1 MSIGHYEPT
10 LVVVSIVVAIYASYT
25 ALSLAER
32 VRHSH
37 GRATWWWMA
46 GGAFAMGS
54 GIWAMHFIGMQ
65 AFRLPFPVGYDTT
78 ITFVSWLLPVLASLL
93 ALTQINRP
101 TPQASHFALSAVLM
115 GLGINAMH
123 YTGMAAMRM
132 RPGIDYDPTLF
143 VISVLIAIA
152 ASAGALWLAF
162 HLRQRMQHAK
172 LAQVAAAIVMGGAIV
187 GMHYTGMEAAHFAP
201 NSICLEA
208 NIGITQDMLAGVV
221 TVTALL
227 LLTIATLVAV
237 YDSRLEDRS
246 RILAASLATSA
257 ERQTLYLHEQKARV
271 EAERLSEMKDEF
283 LSTLSHELRTPLNAM
298 LGWSQLLMDGGR
310 DERMLQRGL
319 QTIERNARAQS
330 QLIEDMLDMSRLIA
344 GKVRIEAER
353 TWPAD
358 FINAAVETVRP
369 TALAKNVCLD
379 MLIDSHAGPLNA
391 DAGRLQQVMT
401 NLLSNAIK
409 FTPAGGAVRV
419 SAKRVD
425 ETIAIEVADTGIGI
439 APEFLP
445 HVFDRFRQADASS
458 TRRHGGLG
466 LGLSIA
472 QQLVEL
478 QGGTLSAASPGRDAG
493 ATFTLTMPLPTAQTD
508 SPLSLERLHKAPGL
522 AHERNAE
529 RNDERTAMPARGD
542 ALAGLTI
549 LVVDDERDSLEIV
562 DFVLADLAA
571 TVVTATTAYEA
582 LPMIERVKPD
592 LIISDIGMPGMDGIE
607 MMRRVRASANPRVA
621 GARALAL
628 TAFSRNEDRLRALEA
643 GFDEYL
649 SKPVA
654 PVELVRTVLTLCDKQ
669 LDASVPAARQG

>member
-1 MSIGHYEPT
+1 MSIGHYEPS
-10 LVVVSIVVAIYASYT
+10 LVVVSILVAVYASHT

-37 GRATWWWMA
+37 GRATWWWMG

-65 AFRLPFPVGYDTT
+65 AFRLPFAVGYDTA
-78 ITFVSWLLPVLASLL
+78 ITLVSWLLPVLASAL
-93 ALTQINRP
+93 ALSQISRP
-101 TPQASHFALSAVLM
+101 TPRASHFAVSALLM

-132 RPGIDYDPTLF
+132 RPGIDYDPLLF
-143 VISVLIAIA
+143 ALSVLIAIG

-162 HLRQRMQHAK
+162 HLRHRMQHGK
-172 LAQVAAAIVMGGAIV
+172 LTQLAAAVVMGGAIV
-187 GMHYTGMEAAHFAP
+187 GMHYTGMEAAHFDP
-201 NSICLEA
+201 GSICLEA
-208 NIGITQDMLAGVV
+208 NVGISQDLLAGMV

-237 YDSRLEDRS
+237 YDSRLEERA
-246 RILAASLATSA
+246 RILA
-257 ERQTLYLHEQKARV
+257 ERQALYLDEQKARV
-271 EAERLSEMKDEF
+271 EAERLSDMKDEF

-298 LGWSQLLMDGGR
+298 LGWAQLLMDGGK
-310 DERMLQRGL
+310 DEKMLKRGL

-344 GKVRIEAER
+344 GQLRIEVDR

-358 FINAAVETVRP
+358 FIAAAVETVRP
-369 TALAKNVCLD
+369 GAMAKNVRLE
-379 MLIDSHAGPLNA
+379 MLIDSHAGPLAA
-391 DAGRLQQVMT
+391 DAARLQQVMT

-409 FTPAGGAVRV
+409 FTPAGGSVRV
-419 SAKRVD
+419 SAQRVGD
-425 ETIAIEVADTGIGI
+425 AIAIAVSDTGIGI

-472 QQLVEL
+472 RQLVEL
-478 QGGTLSAASPGRDAG
+478 QGGQLTVASAG
-493 ATFTLTMPLPTAQTD
+493 AGAGSTFTLTMPLPN
-508 SPLSLERLHKAPGL
+508 LEGDVPAAPDCLLKADDPDPVRAGS
-522 AHERNAE
+522 
-529 RNDERTAMPARGD
+529 G
-542 ALAGLTI
+542 ALAGRTI
-549 LVVDDERDSLEIV
+549 LVVDDERDSLDIV
-562 DFVLADLAA
+562 HYVLADMAA
-571 TVVTATTAYEA
+571 TIVTAATAYEA
-582 LPMIERVKPD
+582 LHLIDQLKPD
-592 LIISDIGMPGMDGIE
+592 LMVSDIGMPGMDGLE
-607 MMRRVRASANPRVA
+607 LMRRVRASGNAQVA
-621 GARALAL
+621 GVRALAL
-628 TAFSRNEDRLRALEA
+628 TAFSRHEDRLRSLEA

-654 PVELVRTVLTLCDKQ
+654 PVELARAVLTLCEGAPHT
-669 LDASVPAARQG
+669 LPAPAPSLSGGKSTSCHNPERR

>member
-1 MSIGHYEPT
+1 MSLGHYEPT
-10 LVVVSIVVAIYASYT
+10 LVVVSILVAIYASYT

-37 GRATWWWMA
+37 GHATWWWMA

-65 AFRLPFPVGYDTT
+65 AFRLPFPVGYDVG
-78 ITFVSWLLPVLASLL
+78 ITFVSWLLPVLASAL
-93 ALTQINRP
+93 ALSQISRPAPRP
-101 TPQASHFALSAVLM
+101 THFALSAVLM

-123 YTGMAAMRM
+123 YTGMSAMRM
-132 RPGIDYDPTLF
+132 RPGIEYDPLLF
-143 VISVLIAIA
+143 ALSVAIAIA

-162 HLRQRMQHAK
+162 HLRHRMQHAG
-172 LAQVAAAIVMGGAIV
+172 LAQFAAAVVMGGAIV

-201 NSICLEA
+201 GSICIEA
-208 NIGITQDMLAGVV
+208 DIGISQDLLAGMV

-271 EAERLSEMKDEF
+271 EAERLSDMKDEF

-298 LGWSQLLMDGGR
+298 LGWAQLLMDGGK
-310 DERMLQRGL
+310 DEKMLHRGL

-344 GKVRIEAER
+344 GKVRIEVDR
-353 TWPAD
+353 TWPSD
-358 FINAAVETVRP
+358 FIAAAVETVRP
-369 TALAKNVCLD
+369 IALAKGVRLD
-379 MLIDSHAGPLNA
+379 MLIESHAGPLAA

-409 FTPAGGAVRV
+409 FTPGGGAVRV
-419 SAKRVD
+419 SSKRVAD
-425 ETIAIEVADTGIGI
+425 TIVIEVNDTGIGI
-439 APEFLP
+439 KPEFLP
-445 HVFDRFRQADASS
+445 HVFDRFRQADSSS

-472 QQLVEL
+472 HQLVEL
-478 QGGTLSAASPGRDAG
+478 QGGQLTAASAG
-493 ATFTLTMPLPTAQTD
+493 EGEGASFTLTMPLQGSEADTPA
-508 SPLSLERLHKAPGL
+508 APDCLIKPHDLDAVRASSG
-522 AHERNAE
+522 
-529 RNDERTAMPARGD
+529 

-549 LVVDDERDSLEIV
+549 LVVDDERDSLDIV
-562 DFVLADLAA
+562 HYVLADMAA
-571 TVVTATTAYEA
+571 TIVTASTAYEA
-582 LPMIERVKPD
+582 LQMIDRLKPD
-592 LIISDIGMPGMDGIE
+592 LMISDIGMPGMDGME
-607 MMRRVRASANPRVA
+607 LMRRVRGSGNPQVA
-621 GARALAL
+621 GVRALAL
-628 TAFSRNEDRLRALEA
+628 TAFSRREDRLRSLEA

-654 PVELVRTVLTLCDKQ
+654 PAELVRAVLTLCEGALHKLPD
-669 LDASVPAARQG
+669 PAPKRV

>member
-1 MSIGHYEPT
+1 MSLGHYEPT
-10 LVVVSIVVAIYASYT
+10 LVVVSILVAVYASYT

-65 AFRLPFPVGYDTT
+65 AFRLPFPVGYDTA

-93 ALTQINRP
+93 ALSQISRP
-101 TPQASHFALSAVLM
+101 APQATHFAISAVLM

-132 RPGIDYDPTLF
+132 RPGIDYDPLLF
-143 VISVLIAIA
+143 GISVLIAIG

-162 HLRQRMQHAK
+162 HLRHRMQHGK
-172 LAQVAAAIVMGGAIV
+172 LTQVAAAIVMGGAIA

-201 NSICLEA
+201 GSICLEA

-257 ERQTLYLHEQKARV
+257 ERQALYLIEQKARV
-271 EAERLSEMKDEF
+271 EAERLSDMKDEF

-298 LGWSQLLMDGGR
+298 LGWAQLLMDGGK
-310 DERMLQRGL
+310 DEKMLQRGL

-344 GKVRIEAER
+344 GKVRIEVDR
-353 TWPAD
+353 TWPSD
-358 FINAAVETVRP
+358 FIAAAVETVRP
-369 TALAKNVCLD
+369 AALAKNVRLD
-379 MLIDSHAGPLNA
+379 MLIESHAGPLAA

-419 SAKRVD
+419 SSKRMRD
-425 ETIAIEVADTGIGI
+425 AIVIDVVDTGIGI

-478 QGGTLSAASPGRDAG
+478 QGGQLAAASAGAGEG
-493 ATFTLTMPLPTAQTD
+493 ATFTLTMPLPALEAGT
-508 SPLSLERLHKAPGL
+508 PLTPDCLLKPHDL
-522 AHERNAE
+522 AHDLDSVRASSG
-529 RNDERTAMPARGD
+529 AM
-542 ALAGLTI
+542 AGLTI
-549 LVVDDERDSLEIV
+549 LVVDDERDSLDIV
-562 DFVLADLAA
+562 HYVLADMAA
-571 TVVTATTAYEA
+571 TIVTASTAYEA
-582 LPMIERVKPD
+582 LQMIDRLKPD
-592 LIISDIGMPGMDGIE
+592 LMVSDIGMPGMDGME
-607 MMRRVRASANPRVA
+607 LMRRVRSSSNPHVA
-621 GARALAL
+621 GVRALAL
-628 TAFSRNEDRLRALEA
+628 TAFSRKEDRLRSLES

-654 PVELVRTVLTLCDKQ
+654 PAELVRAVLTLCDNRLHKP
-669 LDASVPAARQG
+669 VPATKQR

>member
-1 MSIGHYEPT
+1 MSLGHYEPT
-10 LVVVSIVVAIYASYT
+10 LVVVSILVAIYASYT

-65 AFRLPFPVGYDTT
+65 AFRLPFPVGYDTA
-78 ITFVSWLLPVLASLL
+78 ITFVSWLLPVCASLL
-93 ALTQINRP
+93 ALSQISRP
-101 TPQASHFALSAVLM
+101 APQATHFAISAVLM

-132 RPGIDYDPTLF
+132 RPGIDYDPLLF
-143 VISVLIAIA
+143 AISVLIAIG

-162 HLRQRMQHAK
+162 HLRHRMQHGK
-172 LAQVAAAIVMGGAIV
+172 LTQVAAAIVMGGAIA

-201 NSICLEA
+201 GSICLEA
-208 NIGITQDMLAGVV
+208 NIGITQDLLAGVV

-271 EAERLSEMKDEF
+271 EAERLSDMKDEF

-298 LGWSQLLMDGGR
+298 LGWAQLLMDGGK
-310 DERMLQRGL
+310 DEKMLQRGL
-319 QTIERNARAQS
+319 QTIERNARAQA

-344 GKVRIEAER
+344 GKVRIEVDR
-353 TWPAD
+353 TWPSD
-358 FINAAVETVRP
+358 FIAAAVETVRP
-369 TALAKNVCLD
+369 AALAKNVRLD
-379 MLIDSHAGPLNA
+379 MLIESHAGPLAA

-419 SAKRVD
+419 SSKRVRD
-425 ETIAIEVADTGIGI
+425 AIVIEVADNGIGI
-439 APEFLP
+439 APAFLP

-478 QGGTLSAASPGRDAG
+478 QGGQLTAASAG
-493 ATFTLTMPLPTAQTD
+493 EGEGSTFTLSMPLPAAEAATPG
-508 SPLSLERLHKAPGL
+508 SPDCLLKPHDL
-522 AHERNAE
+522 AHDLDSVRASSG
-529 RNDERTAMPARGD
+529 AM
-542 ALAGLTI
+542 AGLTI
-549 LVVDDERDSLEIV
+549 LVVDDERDSLDIV
-562 DFVLADLAA
+562 HYVLADMAA
-571 TVVTATTAYEA
+571 TIVTASTAYEA
-582 LPMIERVKPD
+582 LQMIDSLKPD
-592 LIISDIGMPGMDGIE
+592 LMVSDIGMPGMDGME
-607 MMRRVRASANPRVA
+607 LVRRIRGSGNAQVA
-621 GARALAL
+621 GVRALAL
-628 TAFSRNEDRLRALEA
+628 TAFSRKEDRLRSLEA
-643 GFDEYL
+643 GFDDYL

-654 PVELVRTVLTLCDKQ
+654 PAELVRAVLTLCDNRLHKP
-669 LDASVPAARQG
+669 VPAANQR

>member
-1 MSIGHYEPT
+1 MSAGHYEPT
-10 LVVVSIVVAIYASYT
+10 LVVVSILVAIYASYT

-65 AFRLPFPVGYDTT
+65 AFRLPFPVGYDSA
-78 ITFVSWLLPVLASLL
+78 ITFVSWLLPVGASLL
-93 ALTQINRP
+93 ALSQISRP
-101 TPQASHFALSAVLM
+101 APRASHFALSAVLM

-123 YTGMAAMRM
+123 YSGMAAMRM
-132 RPGIDYDPTLF
+132 RPGIEYDPLLF
-143 VISVLIAIA
+143 AISVLIAIG

-162 HLRQRMQHAK
+162 QLRRRMQYGK
-172 LAQVAAAIVMGGAIV
+172 PTRFAAAVLMGGAIA
-187 GMHYTGMEAAHFAP
+187 GMHYTGMEAAHFSPGA
-201 NSICLEA
+201 ICLEA
-208 NIGITQDMLAGVV
+208 NVGISQDLLAAMV

-271 EAERLSEMKDEF
+271 EAERLSDMKDEF

-298 LGWSQLLMDGGR
+298 LGWAQLLMDGGK
-310 DERMLQRGL
+310 DEKMLRRGL

-344 GKVRIEAER
+344 GKIRIEVDR
-353 TWPAD
+353 TWPSD
-358 FINAAVETVRP
+358 FIAAAVETVRP
-369 TALAKNVCLD
+369 SALAKGVRLD
-379 MLIDSHAGPLNA
+379 VLIDSHAGPLAA

-409 FTPAGGAVRV
+409 FTPSGGNVRV
-419 SAKRVD
+419 SAKRVQD
-425 ETIAIEVADTGIGI
+425 TVQIEVSDSGIGI
-439 APEFLP
+439 TPEFLP
-445 HVFDRFRQADASS
+445 FVFDRFRQADASS

-472 QQLVEL
+472 QQLVDL
-478 QGGTLSAASPGRDAG
+478 QGGQLTAASAGAGEG
-493 ATFTLTMPLPTAQTD
+493 ATFTLSMPLPGVDTATPD
-508 SPLSLERLHKAPGL
+508 CLIKPHDLDAVRAGSG
-522 AHERNAE
+522 
-529 RNDERTAMPARGD
+529 

-549 LVVDDERDSLEIV
+549 LVVDDERDSLDIV
-562 DFVLADLAA
+562 QYVLADMAA
-571 TVVTATTAYEA
+571 TIVTASTAYEA
-582 LPMIERVKPD
+582 LHMIDRLRPD
-592 LIISDIGMPGMDGIE
+592 LMISDIGMPGMDGMELI
-607 MMRRVRASANPRVA
+607 RRVRGSADPQVA
-621 GARALAL
+621 AVRALAL
-628 TAFSRNEDRLRALEA
+628 TAFSRREDRLRSLEA
-643 GFDEYL
+643 GFDEYM

-654 PVELVRTVLTLCDKQ
+654 PAELVRAVLTLCDSRLHKP
-669 LDASVPAARQG
+669 VPAVKRV

>member
-1 MSIGHYEPT
+1 MSLGHYEPS
-10 LVVVSIVVAIYASYT
+10 LVVVSILVAIYASYT

-65 AFRLPFPVGYDTT
+65 AFRLPFPVGYDTA

-93 ALTQINRP
+93 ALSQISRP
-101 TPQASHFALSAVLM
+101 APQATHFAISAVLM

-132 RPGIDYDPTLF
+132 RPGIDYDPLLF
-143 VISVLIAIA
+143 AISVLIAVG

-162 HLRQRMQHAK
+162 HLRHRMQHGK
-172 LAQVAAAIVMGGAIV
+172 LTRIAAAIVMGGAIA
-187 GMHYTGMEAAHFAP
+187 GMHYTGMEAAHFSP
-201 NSICLEA
+201 GSICLEA
-208 NIGITQDMLAGVV
+208 NVGISQDLLAAMV

-257 ERQTLYLHEQKARV
+257 ERQTLYLIEQKARV

-298 LGWSQLLMDGGR
+298 LGWAQLLMDGGK
-310 DERMLQRGL
+310 DDKMLQRGL

-344 GKVRIEAER
+344 GKVRIEVDR
-353 TWPAD
+353 TWPSD
-358 FINAAVETVRP
+358 FIAAAVETVRP
-369 TALAKNVCLD
+369 SALARNVRLD
-379 MLIDSHAGPLNA
+379 MLIDSHAGPLAA

-419 SAKRVD
+419 SSRRIGERIV
-425 ETIAIEVADTGIGI
+425 IEVADTGIGI
-439 APEFLP
+439 APDFLP

-478 QGGTLSAASPGRDAG
+478 QGGQLTATSAGEGEG
-493 ATFTLTMPLPTAQTD
+493 ATFTLVMPLPGLEAGT
-508 SPLSLERLHKAPGL
+508 PLTPDCLVKPHDL
-522 AHERNAE
+522 
-529 RNDERTAMPARGD
+529 D
-542 ALAGLTI
+542 AVRASSGALGGLTI
-549 LVVDDERDSLEIV
+549 LVVDDERDSLDIV
-562 DFVLADLAA
+562 HYVLADMAA
-571 TVVTATTAYEA
+571 TIVTASTAYEA
-582 LPMIERVKPD
+582 LQMIDSLKPD
-592 LIISDIGMPGMDGIE
+592 LMVSDIGMPGMDGIE
-607 MMRRVRASANPRVA
+607 LIRRVRGSSDPQVA
-621 GARALAL
+621 GVRALAL
-628 TAFSRNEDRLRALEA
+628 TAFSRKEDRLGSLEA

-654 PVELVRTVLTLCDKQ
+654 PAELVRAVLTLCDTRLTKP
-669 LDASVPAARQG
+669 VPAAKKV

>member
-1 MSIGHYEPT
+1 M
-10 LVVVSIVVAIYASYT
+10 VSILVAVYASYT

-37 GRATWWWMA
+37 GRATYWWMA

-65 AFRLPFPVGYDTT
+65 AYRLPFPVGYDTG
-78 ITFVSWLLPVLASLL
+78 ITFVSWLLPVLASVL
-93 ALTQINRP
+93 ALSQIGRP
-101 TPQASHFALSAVLM
+101 APRASHFALSAVLM
-115 GLGINAMH
+115 GIGINAMH

-132 RPGIDYDPTLF
+132 RPGIEYDPLLF
-143 VISVLIAIA
+143 ALSVLIAIG

-162 HLRQRMQHAK
+162 HLRHRMQHAG
-172 LAQVAAAIVMGGAIV
+172 LAQFAASLVMGGAIV
-187 GMHYTGMEAAHFAP
+187 GMHYTGMEAAHFSP
-201 NSICLEA
+201 GSICLEA
-208 NIGITQDMLAGVV
+208 DVGISQDLLAAMV

-271 EAERLSEMKDEF
+271 EAERLSDMKDEF

-298 LGWSQLLMDGGR
+298 LGWAQLLMDGGK
-310 DERMLQRGL
+310 DEKMLKRGL

-344 GKVRIEAER
+344 GKIRIEVDR
-353 TWPAD
+353 TWPSD
-358 FINAAVETVRP
+358 FIAAAVETVRP
-369 TALAKNVCLD
+369 VALAKGVRLE
-379 MLIDSHAGPLNA
+379 MLIESHAGPLAA

-409 FTPAGGAVRV
+409 FTPGGGAVRV
-419 SAKRVD
+419 SSKRVD
-425 ETIAIEVADTGIGI
+425 DAIVIEVADTGIGI
-439 APEFLP
+439 DPAFLP
-445 HVFDRFRQADASS
+445 HVFDRFRQADSSS

-478 QGGTLSAASPGRDAG
+478 QGGRLSAASPGEGEG
-493 ATFTLTMPLPTAQTD
+493 ATFTLTMPLSRQDETPG
-508 SPLSLERLHKAPGL
+508 APDCLLKPHDL
-522 AHERNAE
+522 AHDLDAVRASS
-529 RNDERTAMPARGD
+529 G

-549 LVVDDERDSLEIV
+549 LVIDDERDSLDIV
-562 DFVLADLAA
+562 HYVLADMAA
-571 TVVTATTAYEA
+571 HIVTASTAYEA
-582 LPMIERVKPD
+582 LQMIDRLKPD
-592 LIISDIGMPGMDGIE
+592 LMISDIGMPGMDGME
-607 MMRRVRASANPRVA
+607 LMRRVRASGNPQVA
-621 GARALAL
+621 AVRALAL
-628 TAFSRNEDRLRALEA
+628 TAFSRREDRMRSLEA

-654 PVELVRTVLTLCDKQ
+654 PSELVRAVLTLCDSALHKPLQ
-669 LDASVPAARQG
+669 KPAAEPKRV

>member
-1 MSIGHYEPT
+1 MSLGHYEPT
-10 LVVVSIVVAIYASYT
+10 LVAVSILVAIYASYT

-65 AFRLPFPVGYDTT
+65 AFRLPFPVGYDTA

-93 ALTQINRP
+93 ALSQISRP
-101 TPQASHFALSAVLM
+101 APQATHFAISAVLM

-132 RPGIDYDPTLF
+132 RPGIDYDPLLF
-143 VISVLIAIA
+143 AISVLIAIG

-162 HLRQRMQHAK
+162 HLRHRMQRGK
-172 LAQVAAAIVMGGAIV
+172 LTQVAAAIVMGGAIV
-187 GMHYTGMEAAHFAP
+187 GMHYTGMEAAHFSP
-201 NSICLEA
+201 GSICLEA
-208 NIGITQDMLAGVV
+208 NVGITQDLLAGVV

-271 EAERLSEMKDEF
+271 EAERLSDMKDEF

-298 LGWSQLLMDGGR
+298 LGWAQLLMDGGK
-310 DERMLQRGL
+310 DEKMLRRGL

-344 GKVRIEAER
+344 GKVRIEVDR
-353 TWPAD
+353 TWPSD
-358 FINAAVETVRP
+358 FIAAAVETVRP
-369 TALAKNVCLD
+369 SALAKNVRLD
-379 MLIDSHAGPLNA
+379 MLIDSHAGPLAA

-419 SAKRVD
+419 TSRRIGDSVV
-425 ETIAIEVADTGIGI
+425 IEVSDTGIGI

-458 TRRHGGLG
+458 TRHHGGLG

-478 QGGTLSAASPGRDAG
+478 QGGQLTAASAGEGEG
-493 ATFTLTMPLPTAQTD
+493 ATFTLAMPLPGAD
-508 SPLSLERLHKAPGL
+508 ADPPASPDCLLKAHDL
-522 AHERNAE
+522 AH
-529 RNDERTAMPARGD
+529 DLD
-542 ALAGLTI
+542 AVRAGSGALSGLTI
-549 LVVDDERDSLEIV
+549 LVVDDERDSLDIV
-562 DFVLADLAA
+562 HYVLADMAA
-571 TVVTATTAYEA
+571 TIVTASTAYEA
-582 LPMIERVKPD
+582 LQMIDSLKPD
-592 LIISDIGMPGMDGIE
+592 LMVSDIGMPGMDGMELI
-607 MMRRVRASANPRVA
+607 RRVRSSGNPQVA
-621 GARALAL
+621 GVRALAL
-628 TAFSRNEDRLRALEA
+628 TAFSRKEDRLRSLEA
-643 GFDEYL
+643 GFDDYL

-654 PVELVRTVLTLCDKQ
+654 PAELVRAVMTLCDNRLQKP
-669 LDASVPAARQG
+669 VPAAKRV

>member
-1 MSIGHYEPT
+1 MSLGHYEPT
-10 LVVVSIVVAIYASYT
+10 LVVVSILVAIYASYT

-37 GRATWWWMA
+37 GRATYWWMA

-65 AFRLPFPVGYDTT
+65 AFRLPFPVGYDTA

-93 ALTQINRP
+93 ALSQISRP
-101 TPQASHFALSAVLM
+101 APQASHFIASAVLM
-115 GLGINAMH
+115 GIGINAMH

-132 RPGIDYDPTLF
+132 RPGIEYDPLLF
-143 VISVLIAIA
+143 AISVLIAIG

-162 HLRQRMQHAK
+162 HLRHRMQHGK
-172 LAQVAAAIVMGGAIV
+172 LAQLAAAVVMGFAIV
-187 GMHYTGMEAAHFAP
+187 GMHYTGMEAAHFSP
-201 NSICLEA
+201 GSICLKA
-208 NIGITQDMLAGVV
+208 NVGISQHLLSGMV
-221 TVTALL
+221 TFTALL

-271 EAERLSEMKDEF
+271 EAERLSDMKDEF

-298 LGWSQLLMDGGR
+298 LGWAQLLMDGGK
-310 DERMLQRGL
+310 DDKMLRRGL

-344 GKVRIEAER
+344 GKVRIEIGR
-353 TWPAD
+353 TWPSD
-358 FINAAVETVRP
+358 FIAAAVETVRP
-369 TALAKNVCLD
+369 TALARNVRLD
-379 MLIDSHAGPLNA
+379 MLIESHAGPLAA

-409 FTPAGGAVRV
+409 FTPTGGIVRV
-419 SAKRVD
+419 SSKRVKD
-425 ETIAIEVADTGIGI
+425 SIVIEVSDNGIGI
-439 APEFLP
+439 ESAFLP

-478 QGGTLSAASPGRDAG
+478 QGGQLTAASAGEGEG
-493 ATFTLTMPLPTAQTD
+493 ATFTLTMPLPSLDSDAQATPD
-508 SPLSLERLHKAPGL
+508 CLVKPHDLDAVRAS
-522 AHERNAE
+522 
-529 RNDERTAMPARGD
+529 RG

-549 LVVDDERDSLEIV
+549 LVVDDERDSLDIV
-562 DFVLADLAA
+562 HYVLADMAA
-571 TVVTATTAYEA
+571 TIVSASTAYEA
-582 LPMIERVKPD
+582 LRMIDQLKPD
-592 LIISDIGMPGMDGIE
+592 LMVSDIGMPGMDGMELI
-607 MMRRVRASANPRVA
+607 RRIRASGNPRVA
-621 GARALAL
+621 TVRALAL
-628 TAFSRNEDRLRALEA
+628 TAFSRREDRLRSLEA

-654 PVELVRTVLTLCDKQ
+654 PAELVRAVLTLCDNRLQ
-669 LDASVPAARQG
+669 RPVPVPKRV

>member
-10 LVVVSIVVAIYASYT
+10 LVVVSILVAIYASYT

-32 VRHSH
+32 VRHSQ

-65 AFRLPFPVGYDTT
+65 AFRLPFPVGYDTV

-93 ALTQINRP
+93 AMSQISRP
-101 TPQASHFALSAVLM
+101 APQATHFAISAVLM
-115 GLGINAMH
+115 GMGINAMH

-132 RPGIDYDPTLF
+132 RPGIDYDPLLF
-143 VISVLIAIA
+143 AVSVLIAIG

-162 HLRQRMQHAK
+162 HLRRRMQYGK
-172 LAQVAAAIVMGGAIV
+172 LTRVAAAIVMGGAIV

-201 NSICLEA
+201 GSICLEA
-208 NIGITQDMLAGVV
+208 NVGITQDLLAAVV

-298 LGWSQLLMDGGR
+298 LGWAQLLMDGGK
-310 DERMLQRGL
+310 DEKMLQRGL

-344 GKVRIEAER
+344 GKVRIEVDR
-353 TWPAD
+353 TWPSD
-358 FINAAVETVRP
+358 FIAAAVETVRP
-369 TALAKNVCLD
+369 TALAKNVRLD
-379 MLIDSHAGPLNA
+379 TLIESHAGPLAA

-419 SAKRVD
+419 SSRRIGESIV
-425 ETIAIEVADTGIGI
+425 IEVSDNGIGI

-478 QGGTLSAASPGRDAG
+478 QGGQLTAASAGEGEG
-493 ATFTLTMPLPTAQTD
+493 ATFTLSMPLPGLEADTPTSPDCLLKTHD
-508 SPLSLERLHKAPGL
+508 S
-522 AHERNAE
+522 
-529 RNDERTAMPARGD
+529 D
-542 ALAGLTI
+542 AVRASSGALGGLTI
-549 LVVDDERDSLEIV
+549 LVVDDERDSLDIV
-562 DFVLADLAA
+562 HYVLADMAA
-571 TVVTATTAYEA
+571 TIVTASTAYEA
-582 LPMIERVKPD
+582 LQMIDSLQPD
-592 LIISDIGMPGMDGIE
+592 LMVSDIGMPGMDGLELI
-607 MMRRVRASANPRVA
+607 RRVRASGNPRVA
-621 GARALAL
+621 GVRALAL
-628 TAFSRNEDRLRALEA
+628 TAFSRKEDRLGSLEA

-649 SKPVA
+649 SKPVTPA
-654 PVELVRTVLTLCDKQ
+654 ELVRAVLTLCDNRLRKP
-669 LDASVPAARQG
+669 VPAAKKA

>member
-1 MSIGHYEPT
+1 MSLGHYEPT
-10 LVVVSIVVAIYASYT
+10 LVAVSILVAVYASYT

-37 GRATWWWMA
+37 GRATWWWMG

-65 AFRLPFPVGYDTT
+65 AFRLPFPVGYDVG
-78 ITFVSWLLPVLASLL
+78 ITFISWLLPVLASAL
-93 ALTQINRP
+93 ALSQISRTAPCP
-101 TPQASHFALSAVLM
+101 THFALSAVLM
-115 GLGINAMH
+115 GIGINAMH

-132 RPGIDYDPTLF
+132 RPGIEYDPLLF
-143 VISVLIAIA
+143 ALSVLIAIG

-162 HLRQRMQHAK
+162 HLRHRMRHAG
-172 LAQVAAAIVMGGAIV
+172 LAQLAAAVVMGGAIV
-187 GMHYTGMEAAHFAP
+187 GMHYTGMEAAHFLP
-201 NSICLEA
+201 GSICLEA
-208 NIGITQDMLAGVV
+208 DVGISQDLLAGMV

-257 ERQTLYLHEQKARV
+257 ERQTLYLHEQKARL
-271 EAERLSEMKDEF
+271 EAERLSDMKDEF

-298 LGWSQLLMDGGR
+298 LGWAQLLMDGGK
-310 DERMLQRGL
+310 DEKMLKRGL

-344 GKVRIEAER
+344 GKIRIEVDR
-353 TWPAD
+353 TWPSD
-358 FINAAVETVRP
+358 FIAAAVETVRP
-369 TALAKNVCLD
+369 VALAKGVRLD
-379 MLIDSHAGPLNA
+379 MLIESHAGPLAA

-409 FTPAGGAVRV
+409 FTPGGGAVRV
-419 SAKRVD
+419 SSKRVGD
-425 ETIAIEVADTGIGI
+425 TIVIEVSDTGIGI
-439 APEFLP
+439 APDFLP

-478 QGGTLSAASPGRDAG
+478 QGGQLTASSAGEGEGAS
-493 ATFTLTMPLPTAQTD
+493 FTLTMPLQGIDETPA
-508 SPLSLERLHKAPGL
+508 APDCLLKPHDLDAVRAGS
-522 AHERNAE
+522 
-529 RNDERTAMPARGD
+529 G

-549 LVVDDERDSLEIV
+549 LVVDDERDSLDIV
-562 DFVLADLAA
+562 HYVLADMAA
-571 TVVTATTAYEA
+571 TIVTASTAYEA
-582 LPMIERVKPD
+582 LQMIDRLRPD
-592 LIISDIGMPGMDGIE
+592 LMVSDIGMPGMDGME
-607 MMRRVRASANPRVA
+607 LMRRVRASGNPHVA
-621 GARALAL
+621 GVRALAL
-628 TAFSRNEDRLRALEA
+628 TAFSRREDRMRSLEA

-654 PVELVRTVLTLCDKQ
+654 PAELVRAVLTLCDGAVQKP
-669 LDASVPAARQG
+669 VPEPKRV

>member
-1 MSIGHYEPT
+1 MSLGHYEPT
-10 LVVVSIVVAIYASYT
+10 LVVVSILVAIYASYT

-65 AFRLPFPVGYDTT
+65 AFRLPFPVGYDTA
-78 ITFVSWLLPVLASLL
+78 ITFVSWLLPVCASLL
-93 ALTQINRP
+93 ALSQISRP
-101 TPQASHFALSAVLM
+101 APQATHFAISAVLM

-123 YTGMAAMRM
+123 YTSMAAMRM
-132 RPGIDYDPTLF
+132 RPGIDYDPLLF
-143 VISVLIAIA
+143 AISVLIAIG

-162 HLRQRMQHAK
+162 HLRHRMQHGK
-172 LAQVAAAIVMGGAIV
+172 LTQVAAAIVMGGAIA

-201 NSICLEA
+201 GSICLEA
-208 NIGITQDMLAGVV
+208 NIGITQDLLAGVV

-271 EAERLSEMKDEF
+271 EAERLSDMKDEF

-298 LGWSQLLMDGGR
+298 LGWAQLLMDGGK
-310 DERMLQRGL
+310 DEKMLQRGL
-319 QTIERNARAQS
+319 QTIERNARAQA

-344 GKVRIEAER
+344 GKVRIEVDR
-353 TWPAD
+353 TWPSD
-358 FINAAVETVRP
+358 FIAAAVETVRP
-369 TALAKNVCLD
+369 AALAKNVRLD
-379 MLIDSHAGPLNA
+379 MLIESHAGPLAA

-419 SAKRVD
+419 SSKRVRD
-425 ETIAIEVADTGIGI
+425 AIVIEVADNGIGI
-439 APEFLP
+439 APAFLP

-478 QGGTLSAASPGRDAG
+478 QGGQLTAASAG
-493 ATFTLTMPLPTAQTD
+493 EGEGSTFTLSMPLPAAEAATPG
-508 SPLSLERLHKAPGL
+508 SPDCLLKPHDL
-522 AHERNAE
+522 AHDLDSVRASSG
-529 RNDERTAMPARGD
+529 AM
-542 ALAGLTI
+542 AGLTI
-549 LVVDDERDSLEIV
+549 LVVDDERDSLDIV
-562 DFVLADLAA
+562 HYVLADMAA
-571 TVVTATTAYEA
+571 TIVTASTAYEA
-582 LPMIERVKPD
+582 LQMIDSLKPD
-592 LIISDIGMPGMDGIE
+592 LMVSDIGMPGMDGME
-607 MMRRVRASANPRVA
+607 LVRRIRGSGNAQVA
-621 GARALAL
+621 GVRALAL
-628 TAFSRNEDRLRALEA
+628 TAFSRKEDRLRSLEA
-643 GFDEYL
+643 GFDDYL

-654 PVELVRTVLTLCDKQ
+654 PAELVRAVLTLCDNRLHKP
-669 LDASVPAARQG
+669 VPAANQR

>member
-1 MSIGHYEPT
+1 MSAGHYEPT
-10 LVVVSIVVAIYASYT
+10 LVVVSILVAIYASYT

-65 AFRLPFPVGYDTT
+65 AFRLPFPVGYDSA
-78 ITFVSWLLPVLASLL
+78 ITFVSWLLPVGASLL
-93 ALTQINRP
+93 ALSQISRP
-101 TPQASHFALSAVLM
+101 APRASHFALSAVLM

-123 YTGMAAMRM
+123 YSGMAAMRM
-132 RPGIDYDPTLF
+132 RPGIEYDPLLF
-143 VISVLIAIA
+143 AISVLIAIG

-162 HLRQRMQHAK
+162 QLRRRMQYGK
-172 LAQVAAAIVMGGAIV
+172 PTRFAAAVLMGGAIA
-187 GMHYTGMEAAHFAP
+187 GMHYTGMEAAHFSPGA
-201 NSICLEA
+201 ICLEA
-208 NIGITQDMLAGVV
+208 NVGISQDLLAAMV

-257 ERQTLYLHEQKARV
+257 ERQTLYLIEQKARV

-298 LGWSQLLMDGGR
+298 LGWAQLLMDGGK
-310 DERMLQRGL
+310 DDKMLQRGL

-344 GKVRIEAER
+344 GKVRIEVDR
-353 TWPAD
+353 TWPSD
-358 FINAAVETVRP
+358 FIAAAVETVRP
-369 TALAKNVCLD
+369 SALARNVRLD
-379 MLIDSHAGPLNA
+379 MLIDSHAGPLAA

-409 FTPAGGAVRV
+409 FTPAGGAVRISSRRIGERIV
-419 SAKRVD
+419 
-425 ETIAIEVADTGIGI
+425 IEVADTGIGI
-439 APEFLP
+439 APDFLP

-478 QGGTLSAASPGRDAG
+478 QGGQLTATSAGEGEG
-493 ATFTLTMPLPTAQTD
+493 ATFTLVMPLPGLEAGT
-508 SPLSLERLHKAPGL
+508 PLTPDCLVKPHDL
-522 AHERNAE
+522 
-529 RNDERTAMPARGD
+529 D
-542 ALAGLTI
+542 AVRASSGALGGLTI
-549 LVVDDERDSLEIV
+549 LVVDDERDSLDIV
-562 DFVLADLAA
+562 HYVLADMAA
-571 TVVTATTAYEA
+571 TIVTASTAYEA
-582 LPMIERVKPD
+582 LQMIDSLKPD
-592 LIISDIGMPGMDGIE
+592 LMVSDIGMPGMDGIE
-607 MMRRVRASANPRVA
+607 LIRRVRGSSDPQVA
-621 GARALAL
+621 GVRALAL
-628 TAFSRNEDRLRALEA
+628 TAFSRKEDRLGSLEA

-654 PVELVRTVLTLCDKQ
+654 PAELVRAVLTLCDTRLTKP
-669 LDASVPAARQG
+669 VPAAKKV

>member
-1 MSIGHYEPT
+1 MSLGHYEPT
-10 LVVVSIVVAIYASYT
+10 LVAVSILVAVYASYT

-37 GRATWWWMA
+37 GRATWWWMG

-65 AFRLPFPVGYDTT
+65 AFRLPFPVGYDVG
-78 ITFVSWLLPVLASLL
+78 ITFISWLLPVLASAL
-93 ALTQINRP
+93 ALSQISRTTPRP
-101 TPQASHFALSAVLM
+101 THFALSAVLM
-115 GLGINAMH
+115 GIGINAMH

-132 RPGIDYDPTLF
+132 RPGIEYDPLLF
-143 VISVLIAIA
+143 ALSVLIAIG

-162 HLRQRMQHAK
+162 HLRHRMRHAG
-172 LAQVAAAIVMGGAIV
+172 LAQLAAAIVMGGAIV
-187 GMHYTGMEAAHFAP
+187 GMHYTGMEAAHFLP
-201 NSICLEA
+201 GSICLEA
-208 NIGITQDMLAGVV
+208 DVGISQDLLAGMV

-227 LLTIATLVAV
+227 LLTIATLVAI

-257 ERQTLYLHEQKARV
+257 ERQTLYLHEQKARL
-271 EAERLSEMKDEF
+271 EAERLSDMKDEF

-298 LGWSQLLMDGGR
+298 LGWAQLLMDGGK
-310 DERMLQRGL
+310 DEKMLKRGL

-344 GKVRIEAER
+344 GKIRIEVDR
-353 TWPAD
+353 TWPSD
-358 FINAAVETVRP
+358 FIAAAVETVRP
-369 TALAKNVCLD
+369 VALAKGVRLE
-379 MLIDSHAGPLNA
+379 MLIESHAGPLAA

-409 FTPAGGAVRV
+409 FTPGGGAVRV
-419 SAKRVD
+419 SSKRVGD
-425 ETIAIEVADTGIGI
+425 TIVIEVSDTGIGI
-439 APEFLP
+439 APDFLP

-478 QGGTLSAASPGRDAG
+478 QGGQLSASSAGEGEGAS
-493 ATFTLTMPLPTAQTD
+493 FTLTMPLQGIDETPA
-508 SPLSLERLHKAPGL
+508 APDCLLKPHDLDAVRAGS
-522 AHERNAE
+522 
-529 RNDERTAMPARGD
+529 G

-549 LVVDDERDSLEIV
+549 LVVDDERDSLDIV
-562 DFVLADLAA
+562 HYVLADMAA
-571 TVVTATTAYEA
+571 TIVTASTAYEA
-582 LPMIERVKPD
+582 LQMIDRLRPD
-592 LIISDIGMPGMDGIE
+592 LMVSDIGMPGMDGME
-607 MMRRVRASANPRVA
+607 LMRRVRASGNPHVA
-621 GARALAL
+621 GVRALAL
-628 TAFSRNEDRLRALEA
+628 TAFSRREDRMRSLEA

-654 PVELVRTVLTLCDKQ
+654 PAELVRAVLTLCDNAVQKP
-669 LDASVPAARQG
+669 VPDPKRV

>member
-1 MSIGHYEPT
+1 MSLGHYEPS
-10 LVVVSIVVAIYASYT
+10 LVVVSILVAIYASYT

-65 AFRLPFPVGYDTT
+65 AFRLPFPVGYDTA

-93 ALTQINRP
+93 ALSQISRP
-101 TPQASHFALSAVLM
+101 APQATHFAISAVLM
-115 GLGINAMH
+115 GMGINAMH

-132 RPGIDYDPTLF
+132 RPGIDYDPLLF
-143 VISVLIAIA
+143 AISVLIAIG

-162 HLRQRMQHAK
+162 HLRHRMQHGK
-172 LAQVAAAIVMGGAIV
+172 LTQVAAAIVMGGAIA

-201 NSICLEA
+201 GSICLEA
-208 NIGITQDMLAGVV
+208 NIGITQDLLAGVV

-271 EAERLSEMKDEF
+271 EAERLSDMKDEF

-298 LGWSQLLMDGGR
+298 LGWAQLLMDGGK
-310 DERMLQRGL
+310 DEKMLQRGL
-319 QTIERNARAQS
+319 QTIERNARAQA

-344 GKVRIEAER
+344 GKVRIEVDR
-353 TWPAD
+353 TWPSD
-358 FINAAVETVRP
+358 FIAAAVETVRP
-369 TALAKNVCLD
+369 AALAKNVRLD
-379 MLIDSHAGPLNA
+379 MLIESHAGPLAA

-419 SAKRVD
+419 SSKRVRD
-425 ETIAIEVADTGIGI
+425 AIVIEVADNGIGI
-439 APEFLP
+439 APAFLP

-478 QGGTLSAASPGRDAG
+478 QGGQLTAASAG
-493 ATFTLTMPLPTAQTD
+493 EGEGSTFTLSMPLPAAEAATPG
-508 SPLSLERLHKAPGL
+508 SPDCLLKPHDL
-522 AHERNAE
+522 AHDLDSVRASSG
-529 RNDERTAMPARGD
+529 AM
-542 ALAGLTI
+542 AGLTI
-549 LVVDDERDSLEIV
+549 LVVDDERDSLDIV
-562 DFVLADLAA
+562 HYVLADMAA
-571 TVVTATTAYEA
+571 TIVTASTAYEA
-582 LPMIERVKPD
+582 LQMIDSLKPD
-592 LIISDIGMPGMDGIE
+592 LMVSDIGMPGMDGME
-607 MMRRVRASANPRVA
+607 LVRRIRGSGNAQVA
-621 GARALAL
+621 GVRALAL
-628 TAFSRNEDRLRALEA
+628 TAFSRKEDRLRSLEA
-643 GFDEYL
+643 GFDDYL

-654 PVELVRTVLTLCDKQ
+654 PAELVRAVLTLCDNRLHKP
-669 LDASVPAARQG
+669 VPAANQR

>member
-25 ALSLAER
+25 ALSLSER

-37 GRATWWWMA
+37 GRATWWWMG

-101 TPQASHFALSAVLM
+101 TPQASHFAISAVLM

-132 RPGIDYDPTLF
+132 RPGIDYDPLLF
-143 VISVLIAIA
+143 ATSVLIAIA

-358 FINAAVETVRP
+358 FIGAAVETVRP
-369 TALAKNVCLD
+369 TALAKNVCLE
-379 MLIDSHAGPLNA
+379 MLIDGHAGPLNA

-409 FTPAGGAVRV
+409 FTPAGGAVRI
-419 SAKRVD
+419 SAKRMD
-425 ETIAIEVADTGIGI
+425 ETIVIEVSDTGIGI

-478 QGGTLSAASPGRDAG
+478 QGGTLSAASPGQDAG
-493 ATFTLTMPLPTAQTD
+493 ATFTLTMPLPTPQPDA
-508 SPLSLERLHKAPGL
+508 PLAPERLHKAPGPT
-522 AHERNAE
+522 HERNDARE
-529 RNDERTAMPARGD
+529 AMPARGD

-571 TVVTATTAYEA
+571 TIVTATTAYEA
-582 LPMIERVKPD
+582 LPMIERVQPD
-592 LIISDIGMPGMDGIE
+592 LIVSDIGMPGMDGIE
-607 MMRRVRASANPRVA
+607 LMRRVRASANRRVA
-621 GARALAL
+621 GVRALAL
-628 TAFSRNEDRLRALEA
+628 TAFSRNEDRVRALEA

-654 PVELVRTVLTLCDKQ
+654 PAELVRTVLTLCDRQ
-669 LDASVPAARQG
+669 LEASLPAAREG

>member
-1 MSIGHYEPT
+1 MSLGHYEPT
-10 LVVVSIVVAIYASYT
+10 LVVVSILVAVYASYT

-32 VRHSH
+32 VRQSH
-37 GRATWWWMA
+37 GRARYWWMA
-46 GGAFAMGS
+46 GGAFAMGT

-65 AFRLPFPVGYDTT
+65 AYRLPFPVGYDIA
-78 ITFVSWLLPVLASLL
+78 ITFVSWLLPVLASVL
-93 ALTQINRP
+93 ALAQIGRP
-101 TPQASHFALSAVLM
+101 APRATHFALSAVLM
-115 GLGINAMH
+115 GIGINAMH

-132 RPGIDYDPTLF
+132 RPGIEYDPLLF
-143 VISVLIAIA
+143 ALSVLIAIG

-162 HLRQRMQHAK
+162 HLRQRMAHAG
-172 LAQVAAAIVMGGAIV
+172 LARIAAAIVMGGAIV

-201 NSICLEA
+201 GSICLEA
-208 NIGITQDMLAGVV
+208 DVGISQDLLAGMV

-271 EAERLSEMKDEF
+271 EAERLSDMKDEF

-298 LGWSQLLMDGGR
+298 LGWAQLLMDGSK
-310 DERMLQRGL
+310 DEKMLKRGL
-319 QTIERNARAQS
+319 QTIERNARAQA

-344 GKVRIEAER
+344 GKVRIEVDR
-353 TWPAD
+353 TWPSD
-358 FINAAVETVRP
+358 FIAAAVETVRP
-369 TALAKNVCLD
+369 IAMAKGVRLE
-379 MLIDSHAGPLNA
+379 MQIESHAGPLAA

-409 FTPAGGAVRV
+409 FTPGGGAVRV
-419 SAKRVD
+419 SSRRLGEAIV
-425 ETIAIEVADTGIGI
+425 IEVADSGIGI
-439 APEFLP
+439 KPEFLP
-445 HVFDRFRQADASS
+445 YVFDRFRQADSSS

-478 QGGTLSAASPGRDAG
+478 QGGRLSAASAGEGEG
-493 ATFTLTMPLPTAQTD
+493 ATFTLTMPLQGQEETP
-508 SPLSLERLHKAPGL
+508 PAPDCLLKPHDLDAVRAGS
-522 AHERNAE
+522 
-529 RNDERTAMPARGD
+529 G

-549 LVVDDERDSLEIV
+549 LVVDDERDSLDIV
-562 DFVLADLAA
+562 HYVLADMAA
-571 TVVTATTAYEA
+571 TIVTASTAYEA
-582 LPMIERVKPD
+582 LQMIDRLKPD
-592 LIISDIGMPGMDGIE
+592 LVVSDIGMPGMDGLELI
-607 MMRRVRASANPRVA
+607 RRVRASGNPQVA
-621 GARALAL
+621 TVRALAL
-628 TAFSRNEDRLRALEA
+628 TAFSRREDRLRSLEA

-654 PVELVRTVLTLCDKQ
+654 PAELVRAVLTLCDSALHKP
-669 LDASVPAARQG
+669 VPVPKRV

>member
-1 MSIGHYEPT
+1 MSLGHYEPT

-32 VRHSH
+32 VRYSH
-37 GRATWWWMA
+37 GRATCWWMA
-46 GGAFAMGS
+46 GGAVAMGS

-65 AFRLPFPVGYDTT
+65 AFRLPFPVGYDTA

-93 ALTQINRP
+93 ALSQISRP
-101 TPQASHFALSAVLM
+101 APQASHFIVSAVVM
-115 GLGINAMH
+115 GIGINAMH

-132 RPGIDYDPTLF
+132 RPGIEYDPLLF
-143 VISVLIAIA
+143 GISVLIAIG

-162 HLRQRMQHAK
+162 HLRHRMQHGK
-172 LAQVAAAIVMGGAIV
+172 LTQVAAAIVMGGAIV
-187 GMHYTGMEAAHFAP
+187 GMHYTAMEAAHFSP
-201 NSICLEA
+201 GSICLEA
-208 NIGITQDMLAGVV
+208 NVGISQDLLAGMV

-271 EAERLSEMKDEF
+271 EAERLSDMKDEF

-298 LGWSQLLMDGGR
+298 LGWAQLLMDGGK
-310 DERMLQRGL
+310 DEKMLRRGL

-344 GKVRIEAER
+344 GKVRIEVDR
-353 TWPAD
+353 TWPSD
-358 FINAAVETVRP
+358 FIAAAVETVRP
-369 TALAKNVCLD
+369 AAMAKNVRLD
-379 MLIDSHAGPLNA
+379 MLIESHAGPLAA

-409 FTPAGGAVRV
+409 FTPNGGSVRI
-419 SAKRVD
+419 SSKRVHD
-425 ETIAIEVADTGIGI
+425 AIVIEVSDNGIGI
-439 APEFLP
+439 GPDFLP
-445 HVFDRFRQADASS
+445 HVFDRFRQADSSS

-478 QGGTLSAASPGRDAG
+478 QGGQLTAASRGEGEG
-493 ATFTLTMPLPTAQTD
+493 ATFTLSMPLSSIDAD
-508 SPLSLERLHKAPGL
+508 APLTPDCLVKPHDLDGVRASSG
-522 AHERNAE
+522 
-529 RNDERTAMPARGD
+529 

-549 LVVDDERDSLEIV
+549 LVVDDERDSLDIV
-562 DFVLADLAA
+562 QYVLADMAA
-571 TVVTATTAYEA
+571 TIVSASTAYEA
-582 LPMIERVKPD
+582 LQMIDGLKPD
-592 LIISDIGMPGMDGIE
+592 LMVSDIGMPGMDGLE
-607 MMRRVRASANPRVA
+607 LVRRVRASSNPQVA
-621 GARALAL
+621 SVRCLAL
-628 TAFSRNEDRLRALEA
+628 TAFSRGEDRLRSLEA
-643 GFDEYL
+643 GFDDYL

-654 PVELVRTVLTLCDKQ
+654 PAELARAVLTLCDSK
-669 LDASVPAARQG
+669 LHKPLPVPKRV

>member
-1 MSIGHYEPT
+1 MSLGYYEPT
-10 LVVVSIVVAIYASYT
+10 LVMVSILVAIYASYT

-32 VRHSH
+32 VRCSH

-65 AFRLPFPVGYDTT
+65 AYRLPFPVGYDTG
-78 ITFVSWLLPVLASLL
+78 ITFVSWLLPVLASVL
-93 ALTQINRP
+93 ALSQVGRP
-101 TPQASHFALSAVLM
+101 APRATHFALSAVLM
-115 GLGINAMH
+115 GIGINAMH

-132 RPGIDYDPTLF
+132 RPGIEYDPLLF
-143 VISVLIAIA
+143 ALSVLIAIG

-162 HLRQRMQHAK
+162 HLGHRMQHGK
-172 LAQVAAAIVMGGAIV
+172 LPRVAAAIVMGGAIV
-187 GMHYTGMEAAHFAP
+187 GMHYTGMEAAHFSP
-201 NSICLEA
+201 GSICLEA
-208 NIGITQDMLAGVV
+208 DSGISQDLLAGMV

-227 LLTIATLVAV
+227 LLTIATLIAV

-271 EAERLSEMKDEF
+271 EAERLSDMKDEF

-298 LGWSQLLMDGGR
+298 LGWAQLLMDGDK
-310 DERMLQRGL
+310 DEKMLKRGL

-344 GKVRIEAER
+344 GKIRIEVDR
-353 TWPAD
+353 TWPSD
-358 FINAAVETVRP
+358 FIAAAVETVRP
-369 TALAKNVCLD
+369 IALAKGVRLE
-379 MLIDSHAGPLNA
+379 MLIESHAGPLAA

-409 FTPAGGAVRV
+409 FTPGGGAVRV
-419 SAKRVD
+419 SAQRAGDAVV
-425 ETIAIEVADTGIGI
+425 IEVADTGIGI
-439 APEFLP
+439 KPAFLP
-445 HVFDRFRQADASS
+445 YVFDRFRQADSSS

-478 QGGTLSAASPGRDAG
+478 HGGRLSAASAGEGEG
-493 ATFTLTMPLPTAQTD
+493 ATFTLTMPLSGQDDTPTAPD
-508 SPLSLERLHKAPGL
+508 CLLKPRDPDAVHAG
-522 AHERNAE
+522 N
-529 RNDERTAMPARGD
+529 G

-549 LVVDDERDSLEIV
+549 LVVDDERDSLDIV
-562 DFVLADLAA
+562 HYVLADMAA
-571 TVVTATTAYEA
+571 TIVTASTAYEA
-582 LPMIERVKPD
+582 LQMIDRLKPD
-592 LIISDIGMPGMDGIE
+592 LMVSDIGMPGMDGLELI
-607 MMRRVRASANPRVA
+607 RRVRASSNPQVA
-621 GARALAL
+621 ALRALAL
-628 TAFSRNEDRLRALEA
+628 TAFSRREDRLRALEA

-654 PVELVRTVLTLCDKQ
+654 PAELVRAVLTLCDNALHK
-669 LDASVPAARQG
+669 PAPEPKRV

>member
-1 MSIGHYEPT
+1 MSLGHYEPT
-10 LVVVSIVVAIYASYT
+10 LVVVSILVAVYASYT

-37 GRATWWWMA
+37 GRATYWWMG

-65 AFRLPFPVGYDTT
+65 AFRLPFPVGYDVAM
-78 ITFVSWLLPVLASLL
+78 TFVSWLLPVLASLL
-93 ALTQINRP
+93 ALSQISRP
-101 TPQASHFALSAVLM
+101 APRATPQVTHLAISAVLM
-115 GLGINAMH
+115 GMGINAMH

-132 RPGIDYDPTLF
+132 RPGIEYDPLLF
-143 VISVLIAIA
+143 ALSVVIAIG

-162 HLRQRMQHAK
+162 HLRHRMRHAG
-172 LAQVAAAIVMGGAIV
+172 LAQFAAAVVMGGAIV

-201 NSICLEA
+201 GSLCLEA
-208 NIGITQDMLAGVV
+208 DIGISQDLLTAMV

-271 EAERLSEMKDEF
+271 EAERLSDMKDEF

-298 LGWSQLLMDGGR
+298 LGWAQLLMDGGK
-310 DERMLQRGL
+310 DEKMLLRGL

-344 GKVRIEAER
+344 GKIRIEVDR
-353 TWPAD
+353 SWPSD
-358 FINAAVETVRP
+358 FIAAAVETVRP
-369 TALAKNVCLD
+369 TAMAKGVRLET
-379 MLIDSHAGPLNA
+379 LIESHAGPLA
-391 DAGRLQQVMT
+391 VDAGRLQQVMT

-409 FTPAGGAVRV
+409 FTPAGGAVRI
-419 SAKRVD
+419 SSKRAQDAIV
-425 ETIAIEVADTGIGI
+425 IEVSDTGIGI
-439 APEFLP
+439 KPEFLP
-445 HVFDRFRQADASS
+445 HVFDRFRQADSSS

-478 QGGTLSAASPGRDAG
+478 QGGQLTAASAGEGQG
-493 ATFTLTMPLPTAQTD
+493 ATFTLTMPLQGSDADVPA
-508 SPLSLERLHKAPGL
+508 APDCLIKPHDLDAVRAGS
-522 AHERNAE
+522 
-529 RNDERTAMPARGD
+529 G

-549 LVVDDERDSLEIV
+549 LVVDDERDSLDIV
-562 DFVLADLAA
+562 HYVLADMAA
-571 TVVTATTAYEA
+571 TIVTASTAYDA
-582 LPMIERVKPD
+582 LQMIDQLKPD
-592 LIISDIGMPGMDGIE
+592 LMVSDIGMPGMDGMELI
-607 MMRRVRASANPRVA
+607 RRVRGSSNPRVA
-621 GARALAL
+621 GVRALAL
-628 TAFSRNEDRLRALEA
+628 TAFSRREDRLRSLEA

-654 PVELVRTVLTLCDKQ
+654 PSELVRAVLTLCDGRVQ
-669 LDASVPAARQG
+669 QPLPAPKRV

>member
-1 MSIGHYEPT
+1 MSLGHYEPT
-10 LVVVSIVVAIYASYT
+10 LVAVSILVAVYASYT

-37 GRATWWWMA
+37 GRATWWWMG

-65 AFRLPFPVGYDTT
+65 AFRLPFPVGYDVG
-78 ITFVSWLLPVLASLL
+78 ITFISWLLPVLASAL
-93 ALTQINRP
+93 ALSQISRTTPRP
-101 TPQASHFALSAVLM
+101 THFALSAVLM
-115 GLGINAMH
+115 GIGINAMH

-132 RPGIDYDPTLF
+132 RPGIEYDPLLF
-143 VISVLIAIA
+143 GLSVLIAIG

-162 HLRQRMQHAK
+162 HLRHRMRHAG
-172 LAQVAAAIVMGGAIV
+172 LAQLAAAVVMGGAIV
-187 GMHYTGMEAAHFAP
+187 GMHYTGMEAAHFLP
-201 NSICLEA
+201 GSICLEA
-208 NIGITQDMLAGVV
+208 DVGISQDLLAGMV

-227 LLTIATLVAV
+227 LLTIATLVAI

-257 ERQTLYLHEQKARV
+257 ERQTLYLHEQKARL
-271 EAERLSEMKDEF
+271 EAERLSDMKDEF

-298 LGWSQLLMDGGR
+298 LGWAQLLMDGGK
-310 DERMLQRGL
+310 DEKMLKRGL

-344 GKVRIEAER
+344 GKIRIEVDR
-353 TWPAD
+353 TWPSD
-358 FINAAVETVRP
+358 FIAAAVETVRP
-369 TALAKNVCLD
+369 VALAKGVRLE
-379 MLIDSHAGPLNA
+379 MLIESHAGPLAA

-409 FTPAGGAVRV
+409 FTPGGGAVRV
-419 SAKRVD
+419 SSKRVGD
-425 ETIAIEVADTGIGI
+425 TIVIEVSDTGIGI
-439 APEFLP
+439 APDFLP

-478 QGGTLSAASPGRDAG
+478 QGGQLSASSAGEGEGAS
-493 ATFTLTMPLPTAQTD
+493 FTLTMPLQGIDETPA
-508 SPLSLERLHKAPGL
+508 APDCLLKPHDLDAVRAGS
-522 AHERNAE
+522 
-529 RNDERTAMPARGD
+529 G

-549 LVVDDERDSLEIV
+549 LVVDDERDSLDIV
-562 DFVLADLAA
+562 HYVLADMAA
-571 TVVTATTAYEA
+571 TIVTASTAYEA
-582 LPMIERVKPD
+582 LQMIDRLRPD
-592 LIISDIGMPGMDGIE
+592 LMVSDIGMPGMDGME
-607 MMRRVRASANPRVA
+607 LMRRVRASGNPHVA
-621 GARALAL
+621 GVRALAL
-628 TAFSRNEDRLRALEA
+628 TAFSRREDRMRSLEA

-654 PVELVRTVLTLCDKQ
+654 PAELVRAVLTLCDNAVQKP
-669 LDASVPAARQG
+669 VPDPKRV

>member
-1 MSIGHYEPT
+1 MSLGHYEPT
-10 LVVVSIVVAIYASYT
+10 LVAVSILVAVYASYT

-37 GRATWWWMA
+37 GRATWWWMG

-65 AFRLPFPVGYDTT
+65 AFRLPFPVGYDVG
-78 ITFVSWLLPVLASLL
+78 ITFISWLLPVLASAL
-93 ALTQINRP
+93 ALSQISRTTPRP
-101 TPQASHFALSAVLM
+101 THFALSAVLM
-115 GLGINAMH
+115 GIGINAMH

-132 RPGIDYDPTLF
+132 RPGIEYDPLLF
-143 VISVLIAIA
+143 GLSVLIAIG

-162 HLRQRMQHAK
+162 HLRHRMRHAG
-172 LAQVAAAIVMGGAIV
+172 LAQLAAAIVMGGAIV
-187 GMHYTGMEAAHFAP
+187 GMHYTGMEAAHFLP
-201 NSICLEA
+201 GSICLEA
-208 NIGITQDMLAGVV
+208 DVGISQDLLAGMV

-227 LLTIATLVAV
+227 LLTIATLVAI

-257 ERQTLYLHEQKARV
+257 ERQTLYLHEQKARL
-271 EAERLSEMKDEF
+271 EAERLSDMKDEF

-298 LGWSQLLMDGGR
+298 LGWAQLLMDGGK
-310 DERMLQRGL
+310 DEKMLKRGL

-344 GKVRIEAER
+344 GKIRIEVDR
-353 TWPAD
+353 TWPSD
-358 FINAAVETVRP
+358 FIAAAVETVRP
-369 TALAKNVCLD
+369 VALAKGVRLE
-379 MLIDSHAGPLNA
+379 MLIESHAGPLAA

-409 FTPAGGAVRV
+409 FTPGGGAVRV
-419 SAKRVD
+419 SSKRVGD
-425 ETIAIEVADTGIGI
+425 TIVIEVSDTGIGI
-439 APEFLP
+439 APDFLP

-478 QGGTLSAASPGRDAG
+478 QGGQLTASSAGEGEGAS
-493 ATFTLTMPLPTAQTD
+493 FTLTMPLQGIDETPA
-508 SPLSLERLHKAPGL
+508 APDCLLKPHDLDAVRAGS
-522 AHERNAE
+522 
-529 RNDERTAMPARGD
+529 G

-549 LVVDDERDSLEIV
+549 LVVDDERDSLDIV
-562 DFVLADLAA
+562 HYVLADMAA
-571 TVVTATTAYEA
+571 TIVTASTAYEA
-582 LPMIERVKPD
+582 LQMIDRLRPD
-592 LIISDIGMPGMDGIE
+592 LMVSDIGMPGMDGME
-607 MMRRVRASANPRVA
+607 LMRRVRASGNPHVA
-621 GARALAL
+621 GVRALAL
-628 TAFSRNEDRLRALEA
+628 TAFSRREDRMRSLEA

-654 PVELVRTVLTLCDKQ
+654 PAELVRAVLTLCDNAVQKP
-669 LDASVPAARQG
+669 VPEPKRV